1 MRRSI
6 YIPLIVLIVGLAAL
20 SCSRKE
26 DDELPARIGDLQV
39 FFRIS
44 DQFGLLPDT
53 TSIPV
58 LVNLYAD
65 TSHNVLVRSEAV
77 VAVNHLM
84 KTVTLESLEPT
95 FFYMSIEINEPGL
108 PPPCEDTRVFVQQN
122 QVTQTDM
129 IEMEVRANEIRCR

>member
-1 MRRSI
+1 MRKSI
-6 YIPLIVLIVGLAAL
+6 YIPLIVLFVGLAAL
-20 SCSRKE
+20 SCSRKD
-26 DDELPARIGDLQV
+26 DDELPARVGDLQV
-39 FFRIS
+39 FFVIS

-53 TSIPV
+53 SNIPV

-65 TSHNVLVRSEAV
+65 TAHSVLVRSEAV
-77 VAVNHLM
+77 TAVNHLT
-84 KTVTLESLEPT
+84 KTVTIESMEPT
-95 FFYMSIEINEPGL
+95 FFYMSIQINEPGL